1 MKKDKEAAEEQRLK
15 AVERLGQTTKR
26 QVEANGKEMTA
37 KKSRR
42 SGSETLEYLRD
53 KFQSESQYKK
63 QELALR
69 VKEQE
74 SRDAQQKIMVEQ
86 QRQMQQQQN
95 ELLKIMQKQQAKQEE
110 QIQNFQMLFLQQQQQ
125 QSQILMSLLDKK
137 NT

>member
-1 MKKDKEAAEEQRLK
+1 M
-15 AVERLGQTTKR
+15 ERLGQTTKR
-26 QVEANGKEMTA
+26 QVEADGKEMTP

-125 QSQILMSLLDKK
+125 QQSQILMSLLDKK

>member
-26 QVEANGKEMTA
+26 QVEADGKEMTP

-42 SGSETLEYLRD
+42 SASETLEYLRD

-69 VKEQE
+69 VLVKEQK
-74 SRDAQQKIMVEQ
+74 SRDAQKHHG
-86 QRQMQQQQN
+86 RT
-95 ELLKIMQKQQAKQEE
+95 AKT
-110 QIQNFQMLFLQQQQQ
+110 NAAAT
-125 QSQILMSLLDKK
+125 K
-137 NT
+137 